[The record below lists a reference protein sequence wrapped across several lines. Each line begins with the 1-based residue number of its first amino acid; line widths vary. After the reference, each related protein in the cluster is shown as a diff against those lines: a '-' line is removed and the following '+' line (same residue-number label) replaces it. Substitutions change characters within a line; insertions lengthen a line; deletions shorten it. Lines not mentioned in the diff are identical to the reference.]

1 MKSIFIFSLK
11 NVKPSVAKNCPD
23 EKYTAF
29 TPIDYRTQKQF
40 RYCMVIYQYGVDF
53 KLTWWIYKLIKYEGS
68 LWFLKMTLYY
78 GKILSCKSRKSSINN
93 IYIRNLWKCCWN
105 SYHLQCSKWMP
116 KDLMCQR
123 HYEEIWKI

>member
-29 TPIDYRTQKQF
+29 TPIDYSTQKQF

-93 IYIRNLWKCCWN
+93 NHIYKKFMEMLLEFI
-105 SYHLQCSKWMP
+105 SSSKWMP

>member
-93 IYIRNLWKCCWN
+93 NHIYKKFMEMLLEFI
-105 SYHLQCSKWMP
+105 SSSKWMP